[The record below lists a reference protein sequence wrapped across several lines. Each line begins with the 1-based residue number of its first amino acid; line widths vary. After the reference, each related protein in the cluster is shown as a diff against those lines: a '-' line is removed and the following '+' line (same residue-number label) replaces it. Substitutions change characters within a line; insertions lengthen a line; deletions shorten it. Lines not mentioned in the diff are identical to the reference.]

1 MTLKRCGHGKRWR
14 GEITTATFLWH
25 HDAEDSVLD
34 RDGIFLFVHIESCNG
49 AEVSICLRGHEGTA
63 ICGLLESSQM
73 RLDNKE
79 G

>member
-34 RDGIFLFVHIESCNG
+34 RNEIFLFVHIKSYNE
-49 AEVSICLRGHEGTA
+49 AKVSIYLRGHEGAA